1 MNITTDFIEN
11 LTSLV
16 SGALTALGQL
26 IASPVGW
33 LIIFGLA
40 ISYLFYIKQLWKTS
54 NARV

>member
-26 IASPVGW
+26 IASPVG
-33 LIIFGLA
+33 
-40 ISYLFYIKQLWKTS
+40 
-54 NARV
+54 